1 VIKVLETEFDP
12 FIEVPAYQRQQKAL
26 RGKQGAMSLFVGTM
40 RDFNDGNCVKGMHLE
55 HYPEMTQKQLE
66 IVVMDA
72 ESQWDLL
79 DTQIIHRVGDVFP
92 DDVLVSVAVWS
103 VHRGDAFDAS
113 RFIMEALKSRVP
125 FWKKELLEDASSRW
139 VAKNTDGYNKQ

>member
-12 FIEVPAYQRQQKAL
+12 FVEVPAYQRQQEAL
-26 RGKQGAMSLFVGTM
+26 RGKQGALSLFVGTM
-40 RDFNDGNCVKGMHLE
+40 RDFNDGNRVKGMHLE
-55 HYPEMTQKQLE
+55 HYPEMTQKQLA
-66 IVVMDA
+66 IVITEA
-72 ESQWDLL
+72 ESQWNLL
-79 DTQIIHRVGDVFP
+79 DTQLIHRVGDVFP

-139 VAKNTDGYNKQ
+139 VTKNTDGYNK